1 LITVGLVIGLFSSFF
16 LLNYGSTNTTQ
27 EKVELKSHV
36 TMNLLI
42 GLTLTTLGHTI
53 SRVGLDNQLLQLM
66 PKS

>member
-1 LITVGLVIGLFSSFF
+1 VGLVIGLFSSFF